1 MSVCACVRGAGLR
14 VEITVCPCV
23 RVSTVRACGWR
34 PLCVRVCPRCRPAGG
49 DHCVS
54 MCACVRGA
62 GLRVEITVCPCVR
75 VSAVQACGW
84 RSLCVRVCVCPR
96 CRPAGGDHCVSVCA
110 CVRDAGLRVEITVC
124 PCVRVSAMQAC
135 GWRSLCVHVC
145 VCPRCRPAG
154 GDHALRR
161 EETQVPR
168 VRRHPPAGA
177 FADVSVRRPRFS
189 HPPSPPPSPSHPCP
203 PPPPRPSQRDE
214 LLCELELV
222 QTASIS
228 IEVSRQA
235 LHAQGPYA
243 RSTNSLTIANGT
255 ISPRLLTLAYRYVS
269 AIVPLTLLS
278 VLHAYGTWGRMHAA
292 PIACL

>member
-1 MSVCACVRGAGLR
+1 MSVCACV
-14 VEITVCPCV
+14 
-23 RVSTVRACGWR
+23 
-34 PLCVRVCPRCRPAGG
+34 
-49 DHCVS
+49 H
-54 MCACVRGA
+54 GA

-96 CRPAGGDHCVSVCA
+96 CRPAGGDHCVSMCA

-124 PCVRVSAMQAC
+124 PCVRVSALQAC
-135 GWRSLCVHVC
+135 GWRSRTAERRNASTACATS
-145 VCPRCRPAG
+145 PTGRRIR
-154 GDHALRR
+154 RR
-161 EETQVPR
+161 ERSQAPLLT
-168 VRRHPPAGA
+168 PP
-177 FADVSVRRPRFS
+177 F
-189 HPPSPPPSPSHPCP
+189 PPPSPSHPCPP